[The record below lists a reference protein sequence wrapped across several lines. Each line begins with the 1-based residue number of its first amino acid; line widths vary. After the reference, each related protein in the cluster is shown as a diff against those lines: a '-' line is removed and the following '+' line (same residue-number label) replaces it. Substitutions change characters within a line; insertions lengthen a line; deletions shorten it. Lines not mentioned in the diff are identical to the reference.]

1 MRVYVPLLSHLRLGI
16 TNRGHLRRKVHAST
30 YILTWPCVSTLRDI
44 KMLRDYLNVRDLRV
58 LVYFLNLWS
67 GYKMIKNNPL

>member
-1 MRVYVPLLSHLRLGI
+1 MRVDVPLLSHLRLGI
-16 TNRGHLRRKVHAST
+16 TNRGHLRRT

-58 LVYFLNLWS
+58 LVYVLNLWS

>member
-1 MRVYVPLLSHLRLGI
+1 MDQPQEGCEGIRTSLISPTLGI
-16 TNRGHLRRKVHAST
+16 TNRGYLRT

-58 LVYFLNLWS
+58 LVYVLNL
-67 GYKMIKNNPL
+67 